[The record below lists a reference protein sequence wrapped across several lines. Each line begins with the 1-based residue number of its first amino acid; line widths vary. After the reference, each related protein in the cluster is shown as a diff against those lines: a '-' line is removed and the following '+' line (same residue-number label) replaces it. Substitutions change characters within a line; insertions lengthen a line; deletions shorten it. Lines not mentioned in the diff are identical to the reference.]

1 MDYNWRVVC
10 KDCKSATVS
19 RSSSPQQRP
28 QSSAGGFQTPL
39 LQIQEDSDAVF
50 SIQPQTGTINP
61 GESSDFV
68 VRFAPKKVEEYHAC
82 LCCE

>member
-1 MDYNWRVVC
+1 MDYNWRVVS
-10 KDCKSATVS
+10 KESATVS
-19 RSSSPQQRP
+19 RSSSPQQWRP

-39 LQIQEDSDAVF
+39 LQIQEDNDAVF

-61 GESSDFV
+61 GESSNFV

-82 LCCE
+82 LYCE